1 MNNRTNIYFIG
12 RKQGVG
18 FRHFRMSH
26 LENRRKYESEGLK
39 DAKESIVQTRWITKA
54 DVIWVRVRP
63 EHTNDKERV
72 AVEKHLLHLRDKIPI
87 INDIA
92 IFDHYDCKDQS
103 FQLWK
108 KHGILCPDFIT
119 INENSISENSEE
131 NILLISNFIEKHGK
145 IFLRTNNETASLG
158 MHTLTSE
165 SGRGDIEHALLLLK
179 DRVENQKTTRSS
191 TKILGTE
198 FIHSNKDSEYQDLY
212 RVHTLFGNI
221 LSFYA
226 VTSKKEIFHNVD
238 MDERDMNRFIDL
250 NEDLCN
256 KIDSLKEIVLNAVKA
271 LNCNLGAIEFFL
283 VNEKPIF
290 IELNPMWGGHAS
302 IHGFGNEKMRTYLIE
317 NRKVLEK
324 RIPNIYN
331 FMDRRAY
338 YKKLYEFIHKH
349 ISSLKD

>member
-1 MNNRTNIYFIG
+1 M
-12 RKQGVG
+12 
-18 FRHFRMSH
+18 
-26 LENRRKYESEGLK
+26 
-39 DAKESIVQTRWITKA
+39 
-54 DVIWVRVRP
+54 
-63 EHTNDKERV
+63 
-72 AVEKHLLHLRDKIPI
+72 
-87 INDIA
+87 
-92 IFDHYDCKDQS
+92 
-103 FQLWK
+103 
-108 KHGILCPDFIT
+108 
-119 INENSISENSEE
+119 
-131 NILLISNFIEKHGK
+131 
-145 IFLRTNNETASLG
+145 
-158 MHTLTSE
+158 
-165 SGRGDIEHALLLLK
+165 
-179 DRVENQKTTRSS
+179 
-191 TKILGTE
+191 GTE
-198 FIHSNKDSEYQDLY
+198 FIQSDKDSDYQDLY

-226 VTSKKEIFHNVD
+226 VTSKKEIFHNMD

-271 LNCNLGAIEFFL
+271 LNCNLGAVEFFL

-338 YKKLYEFIHKH
+338 YKKLYEFIHDH
-349 ISSLKD
+349 INSPKD

>member
-1 MNNRTNIYFIG
+1 MNNKTSIYFIG

-18 FRHFRMSH
+18 FRRFRMSH
-26 LENRRKYESEGLK
+26 LENRRKYESEGLRDAK
-39 DAKESIVQTRWITKA
+39 DAIIQTRWIKKA

-63 EHTNDKERV
+63 EHTTDKERV
-72 AVEKHLLHLRDKIPI
+72 VIGKHLQGLRDKIPI
-87 INDIA
+87 VNDIA
-92 IFDHYDCKDQS
+92 VFDNYDCKDQS
-103 FQLWK
+103 FQLWR
-108 KHGILCPDFIT
+108 KHSIPCPDFIT
-119 INENSISENSEE
+119 INENSNSANSEE
-131 NILLISNFIEKHGK
+131 NILLVSNFIKNHGK

-165 SGRGDIEHALLLLK
+165 SGRGDIEHALLSLK

-191 TKILGTE
+191 TKIMGTE
-198 FIHSNKDSEYQDLY
+198 FIQSDKNSDYQDLY
-212 RVHTLFGNI
+212 RVHTIFGNI

-226 VTSKKEIFHNVD
+226 VTSKMEIFHNVD

-256 KIDSLKEIVLNAVKA
+256 KIDSLKEIILNAVNT

-302 IHGFGNEKMRTYLIE
+302 IHGFGNEKMRTYLIK
-317 NRKVLEK
+317 NREVLEK

-338 YKKLYEFIHKH
+338 YKKLYEFIHDH
-349 ISSLKD
+349 INSPRV